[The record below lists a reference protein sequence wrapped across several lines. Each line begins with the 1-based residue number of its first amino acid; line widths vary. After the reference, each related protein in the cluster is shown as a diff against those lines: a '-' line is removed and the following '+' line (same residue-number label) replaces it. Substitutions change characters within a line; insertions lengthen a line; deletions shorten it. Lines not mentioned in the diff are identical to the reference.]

1 LASAIRNSEGEHMT
15 IKLEFQ
21 SPPLKLQLL
30 TVLPLFATL
39 VDGWEVAESFQADRF
54 RHQGVW
60 YGEYRMELRYD
71 VPADEDGGSAYIAGC
86 YLARQLDRVWTY
98 STGLPFGARAYDWF
112 LTPTNPPQDWNS
124 NAREAL
130 PVEDWSLLQS
140 RISYAAAYRT
150 MPNPP
155 LKATIEVMKA
165 VSASDEVIDQL
176 CSYHFEALSTTEGD
190 VHFLLL
196 AQGLEIARTL
206 LAGDTTPAKQ
216 QNLPEAVAILC
227 RRDLNWLFNM
237 MQQRRQTR
245 HAIDK
250 GRVVVLKKAF
260 ADEEEDDYLHD
271 ANLIIQHVVAERLK
285 IPLVWNEMGRTIEVL
300 ERVT

>member
-1 LASAIRNSEGEHMT
+1 MA

-21 SPPLKLQLL
+21 SPALKLRLL
-30 TVLPLFATL
+30 TALPLFATS
-39 VDGWEVAESFQADRF
+39 VDCWDVTELFQPDRF
-54 RHQGVW
+54 RHQGER
-60 YGEYRMELRYD
+60 YGEYRVVLSYD

-98 STGLPFGARAYDWF
+98 STGLPLGSRAYDWF
-112 LTPTNPPQDWNS
+112 LTPTNPPPDWNS

-130 PVEDWSLLQS
+130 PEGDWSLLQS
-140 RISYAAAYRT
+140 RISYAAPYRT
-150 MPNPP
+150 THKPP
-155 LKATIEVMKA
+155 LQETIEIMKA
-165 VSASDEVIDQL
+165 VAESEEVVQQL

-206 LAGDTTPAKQ
+206 LAGSTTAAKQ
-216 QNLPEAVAILC
+216 QNLPDAVAVLC

-245 HAIDK
+245 HAIDN
-250 GRVVVLKKAF
+250 GRVVVLKKPF
-260 ADEEEDDYLHD
+260 EDDEEGDYLHD
-271 ANLIIQHVVAERLK
+271 ANLIIQHVVAKRLR
-285 IPLVWNEMGRTIEVL
+285 IPLVWNEKGTTVEVTGRDT
-300 ERVT
+300 